1 MRVMMMMMMMKMM
14 MMTFFKRVSAKII
27 FHLKKLTPFQL
38 RFPQKLKTANK
49 PTKMLT
55 GPR

>member
-14 MMTFFKRVSAKII
+14 MMTFFKRVSAKVI

-49 PTKMLT
+49 PTKILT